1 MYIKSIFYYNRRE
14 KLAAKM
20 RDIRAH
26 VPDALVHNFT
36 FDNMPGIKF
45 A

>member
-1 MYIKSIFYYNRRE
+1 M
-14 KLAAKM
+14 ATKM